1 MIRDLDDE
9 KLIVLICEQY
19 KFFKSLYPDKE
30 LTITGLAEKAGM
42 KIPTVSKLVK
52 RLDEKHDILKTRT
65 QARERGRYNKYVELG
80 EEVKRIMASI
90 IEAVDPISKPKY
102 SASKVKT
109 LIKTLKDEG
118 LPQDIRESAGYR
130 LSDRCDSESEIEGG
144 KEDLRKFFLEHLD
157 YSDKYDENTTIQIDI
172 ALMNYIAYQLK
183 DDKDLKWMKT
193 SCYCKLIKI
202 FNENENIK
210 KRKRALKT
218 LRKIYRVNELHKKQ
232 YELTDLIKERF
243 FDTDENKDIAND
255 CWDIIWHQADDEE
268 RDLLT
273 DELSKMTKSDDEKT
287 KERGSKYLKK
297 VISTL

>member
-9 KLIVLICEQY
+9 KLIELIY
-19 KFFKSLYPDKE
+19 KHYKLFLSLYPDKE
-30 LTITGLAEKAGM
+30 LTITGLADETYMDTPA
-42 KIPTVSKLVK
+42 VSKLVK
-52 RLDEKHDILKTRT
+52 RLDIKHGILKTRI
-65 QARERGRYNKYVELG
+65 QPRERGRSNKFVELG

-109 LIKTLKDEG
+109 LIKTLKDED

-157 YSDKYDENTTIQIDI
+157 YSDKYDENTTIQIEN

-243 FDTDENKDIAND
+243 FDLDEDKGIADD

-268 RDLLT
+268 RNVLT
-273 DELSKMTKSDDEKT
+273 DALFKMSKSEDDKEKE
-287 KERGSKYLKK
+287 KGSKYLKK